1 MAGTKLVP
9 EKITSPFQLMA
20 AWFSMLILLV
30 SVLLT
35 GAVNITRPD
44 WAAGYLVI
52 FSSVVVVAVLSCVTL
67 MLTVF
72 RPHLQ
77 EGKEYAQWLKDTNTY
92 SPGLIVKERTTVR
105 RSRRTSTASATL
117 ATRIEIDRN
126 FDVLVNA
133 ACPKSMEVLEV
144 LRRSLFSAE
153 GYRSP
158 GEGDNHREDPTE
170 SAAIWIGSRVQ
181 GAAAVEAIKLAVTA
195 WPHLKYMHLS
205 SDDLDPPDEIHD
217 QVFFGGATSTAE
229 RFGLRAW
236 SFEEIRDLPS
246 NITDV
251 DFHKAIRGKYS

>member
-35 GAVNITRPD
+35 AAVNITRPD

-52 FSSVVVVAVLSCVTL
+52 FSSIVVVAVLGCVTL

-77 EGKEYAQWLKDTNTY
+77 EGKEYAQWLRDTNTY
-92 SPGLIVKERTTVR
+92 SPGLIVKERTTVKR
-105 RSRRTSTASATL
+105 ARRTSALASSM
-117 ATRIEIDRN
+117 EIDRN
-126 FDVLVNA
+126 FNVLVNA
-133 ACPKSMEVLEV
+133 ACPGSADVLAV
-144 LRRSLFSAE
+144 LHRARFSAE
-153 GYRSP
+153 EYRSP
-158 GEGDNHREDPTE
+158 GAVDRHRAAVSE

-181 GAAAVEAIKLAVTA
+181 GAAAVEAIKFAMTA

-217 QVFFGGATSTAE
+217 QIFFGGATSTAK

-236 SFEEIRDLPS
+236 SAEEVRDLPS
-246 NITDV
+246 NITDA
-251 DFHKAIRGKYS
+251 DLHKAVRGKYS